1 MICHIRKWKDMD
13 RWDWFR
19 VSSLV
24 VHSRISSHAK
34 IGEFLSRRVEPVDKA
49 KTSFSEIVPIS
60 IHFDGSVSERT
71 MKVGRE
77 YSLPMLWVRPC
88 DVVLSKIDL
97 KNGAVGLLPEGWNNA
112 AVTTH
117 FAVYEPDRN
126 KVLAEYFR
134 MLIQTPRFKTWLAEN
149 KSGQDGRTEVK
160 LSDFEELAVPL
171 PSLRDQRCLVA
182 AYQNVLLRAAELE
195 AEALQIERDAQKA
208 FEAALG
214 LTPPPNLPKRPF
226 QIAYFKETERWSH
239 EGILQTALLGDVPP
253 ESKFEIIQLGDV
265 ATVSYGLQKCPA
277 NRPGKHPRPYLR
289 VANVQRNYLDLREIK
304 MINVPDADMP
314 KYRLEDGDVLLC
326 EGNSADLVG
335 RGAIWRNEI
344 ADCVHQN
351 HVLRVRLD
359 RQRAIPEFIL
369 AYINSPSGQ
378 AYFRS
383 KAKRTTNLASI
394 NSKEVANMPV
404 PLPDD
409 TATQA
414 VILQGL
420 AKGQQTAAAKRKQAA
435 TLRAAAWNDFITAVF
450 M

>member
-1 MICHIRKWKDMD
+1 MFAAYPGD
-13 RWDWFR
+13 
-19 VSSLV
+19 LV
-24 VHSRISSHAK
+24 
-34 IGEFLSRRVEPVDKA
+34 F
-49 KTSFSEIVPIS
+49 
-60 IHFDGSVSERT
+60 
-71 MKVGRE
+71 
-77 YSLPMLWVRPC
+77 
-88 DVVLSKIDL
+88 SKIDIR
-97 KNGAVGLLPEGWNNA
+97 NGAIGLVPDNLPKVV
-112 AVTTH
+112 VTS
-117 FAVYEPDRN
+117 
-126 KVLAEYFR
+126 EYP
-134 MLIQTPRFKTWLAEN
+134 IHSIDTKQV
-149 KSGQDGRTEVK
+149 DGRYMALLLRTPNFMK
-160 LSDFEELAVPL
+160 LIRNVTSGTSGRKRITPENFRAIEIPL
-171 PSLRDQRCLVA
+171 SEREDQVRLVA
-182 AYQNVLLRAAELE
+182 TYQKSLHKAAELE
-195 AEALQIERDAQKA
+195 AQALQVERDAQKA

-214 LTPPPNLPKRPF
+214 LTPPSNFPKRRF
-226 QIAYFKETERWSH
+226 QIAYFNDIERWSH

-253 ESKFEIIQLGDV
+253 ESKFEIVQLGDI

-289 VANVQRNYLDLREIK
+289 VANVQRDYLDLREIK

-394 NSKEVANMPV
+394 NSKEVANLPV

-414 VILQGL
+414 VILLGL
-420 AKGQQTAAAKRKQAA
+420 TKQQQAAVAKRKQAA
-435 TLRAAAWNDFITAVF
+435 TLRTAAWNDFITAVF
-450 M
+450 T